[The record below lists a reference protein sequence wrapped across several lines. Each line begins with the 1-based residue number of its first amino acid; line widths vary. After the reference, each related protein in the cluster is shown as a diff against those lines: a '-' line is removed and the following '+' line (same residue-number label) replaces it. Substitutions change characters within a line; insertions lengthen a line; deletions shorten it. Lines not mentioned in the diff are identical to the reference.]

1 MAEQTNWQQVQAG
14 MDILLPPLVDYLVRE
29 LKTAYGDK
37 WLSRLQEECADLH
50 LSLVGDETSFRRSL
64 DLQRSLK
71 LFDRLWNNIFRSKFP
86 INYRNWC
93 KELQTSR
100 NETAHK
106 STEDCSQEY
115 ADRALDTMARF
126 CQGFDADGA
135 ARLSAMVRAIR
146 YGSSNGSTSVK
157 EFVAESKGPLN
168 KKDRVEVLGQAD
180 SGLPSWREVIQP
192 HPDVANGTY
201 RNAEF
206 AADLAQVASGTASIE
221 YQDPVEFF
229 ARTYVTSGMR
239 KLLVE
244 ALKRVTGQ
252 GGEPVIQLKTAFGGG
267 KTHSMLAL
275 YHLLGG
281 KVQADDLP
289 NVRETLIEAGVS
301 ALPRAHVAVLVGTAL
316 DPASTKRPNDQPGI
330 TINTLWGEMAAQLV
344 KSAGNPKLY
353 DFIKEADKKG
363 TSPGSEALAKL
374 FDACG
379 PCLILVD
386 ELVAYAR
393 KIGDKTNLPAG
404 SFENLLSFVQE
415 LTEAARRSKYA
426 LVAVSIPE
434 SNIEI
439 GEEFG
444 QRAQKSIENV
454 FKRMDAIWQPVAA
467 QEGFEVV
474 RRRLFLDCKDPA
486 ARDRVCKA
494 FHKLYAENEN
504 DFPFKAKEADYLGRL
519 TACYPIHPE
528 VFDRLYEEW
537 STLETFQRTRGVL
550 RLMAEVIHEL
560 WMNNDGST
568 MIMPGTIPMDAPS
581 VRNELTRYLGDAWN
595 AVFTQDVDGRQSI
608 PYREDCS
615 NSRYGQLMAARR
627 VARAIMLRSAPS
639 SRVQQNRGVS
649 VADILLGVAQ
659 PGENIATFI
668 DALHTLRNK
677 LTYLYAN
684 ALDRYWYDTKPNLRK
699 TMRER
704 AEACKKEEI
713 VAEIKHRLERLR
725 QEGKPKGIKAV
736 YIFPTS
742 SAEIPEEETAR
753 LVILPPGSE
762 CVSTSNAKRAQDVA
776 LQILN
781 TRGDVPRSYRNT
793 LLFLTADA
801 GYFPELQSAV
811 RDYLAWDSIYRD
823 REQLNL
829 DPAQVKEATDNRSR
843 EDKTVLARLIESYR
857 WVLAP
862 YVEEGNPK
870 TVLWDVSIVEEGND
884 SLMRRLGT
892 KFSSEEKIF
901 LSWAPSLLKMELD
914 NRLWKE
920 KDALSIKDLWTMLC
934 SYCYLPRLA
943 IFSVLEQTIREGVA
957 GEVFALASGLD
968 GTTFQGL
975 CLGKPISSIYPT
987 DLLVKPEVAL
997 TQLGLVPG
1005 PKTGK
1010 PTPVDPTPQPMPGPT
1025 PTPEPKGPNS
1035 FFLSKQLDNTRA
1047 NRDVSE
1053 IISEIVSNLQNEKG
1067 CRIEMTLEIH
1077 ASVPDSFSEG
1087 TIRTIRE
1094 NCRTL
1099 KVQISEFGNV

>member
-1 MAEQTNWQQVQAG
+1 MADLTNWQKVEVG
-14 MDILLPPLVDYLVRE
+14 FDILLPALTDYLVRE
-29 LKTAYGDK
+29 LKKAYGES
-37 WLSRLQEECADLH
+37 WLTRARE
-50 LSLVGDETSFRRSL
+50 LSNDTMFPLVGDEVSFRRVL
-64 DLQRSLK
+64 DIQRGLK
-71 LFDRLWNNIFRSKFP
+71 LFEGMWNVLLKKRLQLR
-86 INYRNWC
+86 
-93 KELQTSR
+93 SR
-100 NETAHK
+100 NLVFESRDFRNRWAHHR
-106 STEDCSQEY
+106 EDCPAREVN
-115 ADRALDTMARF
+115 RALDTMARL
-126 CQGFDADGA
+126 CEDLDDAKA
-135 ARLSAMVRAIR
+135 AAKLYAMMREEL
-146 YGSSNGSTSVK
+146 YGSVAGSTASS
-157 EFVAESKGPLN
+157 ESAPAGVTHAKS
-168 KKDRVEVLGQAD
+168 RVTGIESMD
-180 SGLPSWREVIQP
+180 LPSWRDIMQP
-192 HPDVANGTY
+192 HQDVARGNY

-206 AADLAQVASGTASIE
+206 AANLADVLAGRASLE
-221 YQDPVEFF
+221 YRDPVEFF
-229 ARTYVTSGMR
+229 ARTFVTVGMR
-239 KLLVE
+239 QLLVA

-281 KVQADDLP
+281 KVRADDLP
-289 NVRETLIEAGVS
+289 NAKEALLEAGVTT
-301 ALPRAHVAVLVGTAL
+301 LPQLPVAVLVGTAL
-316 DPASTKRPNDQPGI
+316 DPASTKRPTDLPGI
-330 TINTLWGEMAAQLV
+330 TVNTLWGEMAAQLV
-344 KSAGNPKLY
+344 RATGRLELY
-353 DFIKEADKKG
+353 DFVKEADKRG
-363 TSPGSEALAKL
+363 TSPGTEKLIQL

-379 PCLILVD
+379 ACLVLVD

-393 KIGDKTNLPAG
+393 KIGSKTNLPAG
-404 SFENLLSFVQE
+404 TLGNLLTFVQE
-415 LTEAARRSKYA
+415 LSEAAKASKA
-426 LVAVSIPE
+426 SLVAVSIPE
-434 SNIEI
+434 SDIEI
-439 GEEFG
+439 GGVEG
-444 QRAQKSIENV
+444 QKALKSIEQHFGRV
-454 FKRMDAIWQPVAA
+454 DAIWQPVQAE
-467 QEGFEVV
+467 EGFEVV
-474 RRRLFLDCKDPA
+474 RRRLFLDCKDA
-486 ARDRVCKA
+486 SARERVCKA
-494 FHKLYAENEN
+494 FSKMYADHAS
-504 DFPFKAKEADYLGRL
+504 DFPFEAREPDYLRRL
-519 TACYPIHPE
+519 EACYPIHPE
-528 VFDRLYEEW
+528 VFDALYKEW
-537 STLETFQRTRGVL
+537 STLDNFQRTRGVL

-560 WMNNDGST
+560 WMNNDGSAL
-568 MIMPGTIPMDAPS
+568 ILPGIFPMGTTS